1 MMERREFAK
10 RLAIMVGVGAAGA
23 VSARETTAEK
33 RSQVQQLYSAQQLHD
48 TVNILRFG
56 TQEKASDAFYN
67 AFIYLNKRG
76 GGNLL
81 VPNGNYVFDK
91 PVKTRIGCKISIY
104 TSSNSIMT
112 MKTDGDMFDIT
123 GSENAAIRF
132 FGNGEFIYDG
142 PATKDAACIRF
153 VSLTNGKKYATSS
166 FECNGRI
173 RIRKGDNEWAYGIHL
188 TDVRDAVLV
197 NIQFDGLNLKGKPS
211 SQIGVFAQAKSAA
224 SVSWVISDL
233 QFNDLKTGFHIES
246 DSVPGIE
253 GLKFFNCDMA
263 GVENGIVFNNN
274 SDYHPPQI
282 ELIGCHINGHN
293 TLISIKKAISIHIV
307 GGLYYRNG
315 MGGAFFEFDGVQ
327 DVSIVGPSFSV
338 TGKKTDIPGIV
349 IDGNNE
355 ESGLFRISDCH
366 FWSHG
371 RKSPFIELKGN
382 ISGVT
387 LSNSTKDSSGKW
399 IETSGMKSPK
409 SLVNVCSDTIKLSQ
423 ADKGDTWGISLK
435 NNNGVIDLS
444 SVPPGI
450 VFIDNGE
457 IKKINGGRIGSEYTL
472 VSESIITLVK
482 GVNVKNGSVI
492 QRQAKVVCLINMGG
506 FYIAK

>member
-1 MMERREFAK
+1 MERRDFAK
-10 RLAIMVGVGAAGA
+10 RLALMVGAGAAGA
-23 VSARETTAEK
+23 VSSRVSAAEE
-33 RSQVQQLYSAQQLHD
+33 RSQVQQLYSPQQLHD
-48 TVNILRFG
+48 TVNVLKFG
-56 TQEKASDAFYN
+56 TQENASDAFYK

-91 PVKTRIGCKISIY
+91 PVKTRIGCKISVY

-112 MKTDGDMFDIT
+112 MKSDGDMFDIT

-142 PATKDAACIRF
+142 PATSNAACIRF

-173 RIRKGDNEWAYGIHL
+173 RIRKGGNEWAYGIHL

-197 NIQFDGLNLKGKPS
+197 NIQFDGLNQKGKPS
-211 SQIGVFAQAKSAA
+211 SQVGVFAQAKSAA

-246 DSVPGIE
+246 DSVPGVE

-263 GVENGIVFNNN
+263 GVGNGIVFNNN
-274 SDYHPPQI
+274 SGYHPPQI

-293 TLISIKKAISIHIV
+293 TLVSIKKAISIHIV

-315 MGGAFFEFDGVQ
+315 TGGSFFNFDGVQ

-338 TGKKTDIPGIV
+338 TGKQTDIPGIV
-349 IDGNNE
+349 IDGSNE

-371 RKSPFIELKGN
+371 RKSPFIELKGKV
-382 ISGVT
+382 SGIT

-399 IETSGMKSPK
+399 IETGGMKTPK
-409 SLVNVCSDTIKLSQ
+409 SSITVCSDTIKLTQ
-423 ADKGDTWGISLK
+423 ADKGDTWGVSIK

-444 SVPPGI
+444 PVPPGV
-450 VFIDNGE
+450 VFVDNGE
-457 IKKINGGRIGSEYTL
+457 IKKITGGRIGSEYTL
-472 VSESIITLVK
+472 VSDSTLSLVQ
-482 GVNVKNGSVI
+482 GVNVKNGSAV
-492 QRQAKVVCLINMGG
+492 QRQAKVISLINMGD
-506 FYIAK
+506 FYFAK